1 MGRQGALIW
10 RTVQIVQVEQIMI
23 LELILFLVGIALLVK
38 GADLFV
44 GGGSGLA
51 ARFGVS
57 ATTIGFTVIAFGTSL
72 PEFVVSVNAVA
83 TDDAGIALG
92 NVLGS
97 NIANIALVLALCA
110 FIRPQ
115 LVGKNGDGRN
125 STLWETGLM
134 LAATAV
140 FVLFALRGTLDFLA
154 GAGMLAAF
162 AVVLALLWRHGKEEE
177 EGGIESHGSRDVL
190 YTVGGLVAVIVGAKF
205 VVDGA
210 VVIAGALGVPT
221 FVIGLSIVAVGTS
234 LPELAT
240 SIMAIVRDKGGISVG
255 NILGSNI
262 FNLLFVMGVGALI
275 RPVPI
280 ENIADT
286 LVTAAFSLAV
296 VPLFMGGE
304 KFTRAWSLLL
314 LAAYAGYIAV
324 IYGVV

>member
-1 MGRQGALIW
+1 MGMQGALTW
-10 RTVQIVQVEQIMI
+10 RTAQIVQAEFTMI
-23 LELILFLVGIALLVK
+23 IEGILFLVGIALLVK
-38 GADLFV
+38 GADFFV

-57 ATTIGFTVIAFGTSL
+57 AATIGFTVIAFGTSL
-72 PEFVVSVNAVA
+72 PEFVVSVNAVVA
-83 TDDAGIALG
+83 DDAGIALG
-92 NVLGS
+92 NILGS

-115 LVGKNGDGRN
+115 LVGKNSDGHD

-140 FVLFALRGTLDFLA
+140 FVLFALRGTLDILA
-154 GAGMLAAF
+154 GAGMLVAF
-162 AVVLALLWRHGKEEE
+162 AVILALLWRHGQSEEE
-177 EGGIESHGSRDVL
+177 AGIESHGNRDIL
-190 YTVGGLVAVIVGAKF
+190 HTLGGLAAVIIGAQF

-210 VVIAGALGVPT
+210 VTIAGALGVPT
-221 FVIGLSIVAVGTS
+221 LVIGLSIVAVGTS

-240 SIMAIVRDKGGISVG
+240 SLMAIIRDEGGISVG

-262 FNLLFVMGVGALI
+262 FNLLFVMGIGALI

-280 ENIADT
+280 DNLSDT
-286 LVTAAFSLAV
+286 LITAAFALAV

-304 KFTRAWSLLL
+304 RFTRVWSLLL
-314 LAAYAGYIAV
+314 IAAYAGYMALIFGAV
-324 IYGVV
+324 

>member
-1 MGRQGALIW
+1 
-10 RTVQIVQVEQIMI
+10 MI
-23 LELILFLVGIALLVK
+23 IEGILFLVGIALLVR
-38 GADLFV
+38 GADFFV

-57 ATTIGFTVIAFGTSL
+57 AATIGFTVIAFGTSL
-72 PEFVVSVNAVA
+72 PEFVVSVDAA
-83 TDDAGIALG
+83 TSGDVGIALG

-110 FIRPQ
+110 FIRPH
-115 LVGKNGDGRN
+115 LVGKNSDGHD

-140 FVLFALRGTLDFLA
+140 FVLFALRGTLDLFA

-162 AVVLALLWRHGKEEE
+162 AVILALLWRHGKGEEE
-177 EGGIESHGSRDVL
+177 SGVESHGNRDL
-190 YTVGGLVAVIVGAKF
+190 LLTIGGLAAVIVGAQF

-210 VVIAGALGVPT
+210 VAIAGALGVPT

-240 SIMAIVRDKGGISVG
+240 SLMAIVRGESGISVG

-262 FNLLFVMGVGALI
+262 FNLLVVMGVAALI
-275 RPVPI
+275 RPVPVESI
-280 ENIADT
+280 SDT
-286 LVTAAFSLAV
+286 LITAAFAVAV

-304 KFTRAWSLLL
+304 RFTRVWALLL
-314 LAAYAGYIAV
+314 LAAYAGYMAMIF
-324 IYGVV
+324 GVV